1 MRKKNPHNR
10 KTNRLCGFFM
20 GGTVNIRVV
29 TEWFRKRSKAC
40 PRPQKE
46 IHRIRKRYR

>member
-1 MRKKNPHNR
+1 MRKNNPHNR
-10 KTNRLCGFFM
+10 KTNRLCGFFH

-40 PRPQKE
+40 LRPK
-46 IHRIRKRYR
+46 KRYT

>member
-10 KTNRLCGFFM
+10 KTNRLCGFFH

-29 TEWFRKRSKAC
+29 TEWFRKILHAYPLPK
-40 PRPQKE
+40 KG
-46 IHRIRKRYR
+46 YT